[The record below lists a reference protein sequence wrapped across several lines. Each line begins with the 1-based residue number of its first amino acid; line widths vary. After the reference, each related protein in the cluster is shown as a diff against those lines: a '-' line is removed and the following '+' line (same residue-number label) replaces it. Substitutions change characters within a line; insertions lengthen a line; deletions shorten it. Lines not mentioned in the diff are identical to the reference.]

1 MVASDESE
9 IVIKLLEEV
18 DLQNLQTTESNNPW
32 ENLTIIASAQNF
44 IGSLSQ
50 LFTSGVILCSL
61 NCGRVFLP

>member
-1 MVASDESE
+1 MVVSDEPE

-18 DLQNLQTTESNNPW
+18 NLQNLQTTESNNPW
-32 ENLTIIASAQNF
+32 ENLATIASAQNF

-50 LFTSGVILCSL
+50 FFTSGVILCSL